1 MGDFIKGRS
10 GTIIPGDFREHRM
23 TGKVNDFWR
32 LRFNGTG
39 DLHKLAEGVMEV
51 TKSY

>member
-10 GTIIPGDFREHRM
+10 GTIIPGDFRENRM

-32 LRFNGTG
+32 LRFNVTG
-39 DLHKLAEGVMEV
+39 DLHKLAGGGMEV
-51 TKSY
+51 TKGY